1 MIIKKFFGALL
12 RVLLYINKI
21 KIKDRL
27 IIFKIII
34 YKL

>member
-12 RVLLYINKI
+12 RVSIYINKI